1 MIDKLNTRIV
11 RLGDAETPN
20 GWGHPYPWVLIAP
33 LEIEAQQA
41 IE

>member
-1 MIDKLNTRIV
+1 MADDCRYSAGPDKSSTV
-11 RLGDAETPN
+11 WAPF
-20 GWGHPYPWVLIAP
+20 PWVLIAP